1 MSTSV
6 AGVLDRVLARADA
19 GVRGAVELEVELATH
34 ATHALRVG
42 RQEVLVECV
51 AGSVWI
57 TCEGDPEDHVLAAG
71 ERVRTARRGRLVTLA
86 LEAARLHITTRA
98 A

>member
-1 MSTSV
+1 MGTSV
-6 AGVLDRVLARADA
+6 VGVLDRVVARAA
-19 GVRGAVELEVELATH
+19 AEARGAVELELAAH

-42 RQEVLVECV
+42 REEVLVECV

-71 ERVRTARRGRLVTLA
+71 ERVRTTRRGKLVTLA
-86 LEAARLHITTRA
+86 LEPARVRIGTRA